1 MLELK
6 RQVYSK
12 FGIGGKPDLAISK
25 SFGQFSQRQL
35 NSDTDI
41 FVGWSSAS
49 LEAIKPAQGF
59 GTKVIIERGLTHIA
73 AQTEILRDAYKQFNF
88 FSIKPK
94 MK

>member
-41 FVGWSSAS
+41 FLGWSSAS

-59 GTKVIIERGLTHIA
+59 GAKVIIERGLTHIA
-73 AQTEILRDAYKQFNF
+73 AQTEILRDACKQFGF
-88 FSIKPK
+88 FQ
-94 MK
+94 